1 MINISKKIITI
12 ILGKEVGINLKKI
25 IEMITLIK
33 TKLGENKIITS
44 KENIIMG
51 KQETKTLKEEQ
62 NKTETFNGKEEDEIK
77 NNIITVITV
86 LKDE

>member
-62 NKTETFNGKEEDEIK
+62 NKTETFNGKEEDEIQY
-77 NNIITVITV
+77 NIITVKTV
-86 LKDE
+86 LKD

>member
-12 ILGKEVGINLKKI
+12 ILGREVGINLKKI

-33 TKLGENKIITS
+33 TKLGGNKIITS
-44 KENIIMG
+44 KANITMG
-51 KQETKTLKEEQ
+51 TRETKTLKEEQ
-62 NKTETFNGKEEDEIK
+62 NKTETFNGKEEDEIQY
-77 NNIITVITV
+77 NIFTVKTV

>member
-12 ILGKEVGINLKKI
+12 ILGREVGINLKKI

-44 KENIIMG
+44 KANITMG

-62 NKTETFNGKEEDEIK
+62 NKTETFNGKEEDEIQY
-77 NNIITVITV
+77 NIITVKTV
-86 LKDE
+86 LKDK